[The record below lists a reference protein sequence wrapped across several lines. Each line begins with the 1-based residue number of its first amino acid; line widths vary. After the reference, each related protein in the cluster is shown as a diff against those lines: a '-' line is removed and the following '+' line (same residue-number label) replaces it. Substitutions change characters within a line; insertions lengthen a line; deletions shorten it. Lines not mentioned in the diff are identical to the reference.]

1 MRDLTYSFKELLNR
15 NKDGGFATQANR
27 KSMLSLMSRQ
37 LYESGFKQMKDAEE
51 LKGRHVNTLVA
62 LWQKEGISD
71 STMKNR
77 MATLR
82 WWAEKVG
89 KQSVIARD
97 NAEYGIANRVYV
109 TNESKAFGLDQQKLN
124 QVSNEYVKFSLELQ
138 AAFGL
143 RREEAIKF
151 QVAYADRGDHIQLKS
166 SWTKGGKE
174 RSVPVRNVQ
183 QRELLD
189 RVAKFAGKGSLIP
202 PEKNYV
208 QQKNVFE
215 RQTNNA
221 GIHKAHGL
229 RHQYA
234 QNRYQELT
242 GRLAPAAGGK
252 TSKELTPD
260 EKNQDYQARIQISQ
274 ELGHEREQ
282 ITAVYL
288 GR

>member
-1 MRDLTYSFKELLNR
+1 MRDLAFSFKQLTARNR
-15 NKDGGFATQANR
+15 DGSFATQGNR
-27 KSMLSLMSRQ
+27 QRMLSQFADQ
-37 LYESGFKQMKDAEE
+37 LFERGFKSLQAED
-51 LKGRHVNTLVA
+51 LKGRHVTVL
-62 LWQKEGISD
+62 LERWKQDGISD
-71 STMKNR
+71 ATMKNR
-77 MATLR
+77 MSVLR

-97 NAEYGIANRVYV
+97 NISYGIANRVYV
-109 TNESKAFGLDQQKLN
+109 TNVSKAFVLDRAKLDR
-124 QVSNEYVKFSLELQ
+124 VTNEYVKLSLELQ
-138 AAFGL
+138 SAFGL

-151 QVAYADRGDHIQLKS
+151 QVNYADKGDHLLLKP

-174 RSVPVRNVQ
+174 RVVPVRNEQ

-189 RVAKFAGKGSLIP
+189 RLSRFVGNGSLIP
-202 PEKNYV
+202 ADKSYY

-234 QNRYQELT
+234 QTRYQELT

-252 TSKELTPD
+252 KSKELSVE
-260 EKNQDYQARIQISQ
+260 EKSSDHEARLTISA
-274 ELGHEREQ
+274 ELGHVREQ
-282 ITAVYL
+282 ITALYL